1 MPEILSLLIFSLSSV
16 AYLFVISKL
25 LGKKQIAQLEFVDYV
40 IGISIGSIAA
50 EMSTDL
56 IDTPFYYYLIAMT
69 VFFLFDLSIT
79 FFGRKGAFKNFLK
92 GRPLLII
99 NEGKV
104 DYNILSKSKLDIN
117 EVITLCRNQGYF
129 DLQDI
134 AFAIFENNGALS
146 ILPKGEKRPI
156 VISDI
161 KENFEQP
168 SLPTYL
174 VVDGKIVKET
184 LLEIQKTNE
193 WAMKKLKVNSK
204 KELSNIILATYDELN
219 DSVKVYNKLSNLEEK

>member
-1 MPEILSLLIFSLSSV
+1 MPELISLLIFSLSAV
-16 AYLFVISKL
+16 AYLFIISKL

-40 IGISIGSIAA
+40 MGISIGSVAA

-56 IDTPFYYYLIAMT
+56 TDTPFYYYLISMT
-69 VFFLFDLSIT
+69 VFFLFDLAIT
-79 FFGRKGAFKNFLK
+79 YFGRKGVFKNFLK

-99 NEGKV
+99 NEGKI

-134 AFAIFENNGALS
+134 AFAIFENNGELS
-146 ILPKGEKRPI
+146 ILPKGEKRPT
-156 VISDI
+156 VISDF
-161 KENFEQP
+161 KDNFEQP
-168 SLPTYL
+168 SLTTYL

-184 LLEIQKTNE
+184 LTEFQKTND
-193 WAMKKLKVNSK
+193 WAMKKLKISTK
-204 KELSNIILATYDELN
+204 KELLNIILATYDEKQ
-219 DSVKVYNKLSNLEEK
+219 DSVNVYNKLTNIK